1 MNTPMIQVSQL
12 SKSFGERR
20 ILHDVNLSIMPGES
34 HLVIGLS
41 GTGKSVLL
49 KCILGLLQ
57 PDTGDICVDGEEWS
71 CLSENEKLERMRCI
85 GMVFQ
90 GSALFDSLPVWQ
102 NVAFVLLRQGM
113 GKAEAFERAEEVL
126 EKVGLPNI
134 GYKMPAEL
142 SGGMAKRVG
151 LARAIC
157 HRPKIIFYDEPLSGL
172 DPVMSDVITR
182 LMRQLHE
189 EMQVTSLTIAHNM
202 KLVREFGDHVSM
214 LYQGRI
220 HLQTRAS
227 ELDSQ
232 HDPIFRQFIEGR
244 ADGPMDLNHPLET
257 VRKGVS

>member
-1 MNTPMIQVSQL
+1 MSDPQIQVCHLNKQ
-12 SKSFGERR
+12 FGDKI
-20 ILHDVNLSIMPGES
+20 ILRDVNLKVMPGES
-34 HLVIGLS
+34 HIIVGLS

-57 PDTGDICVDGEEWS
+57 ADSGQILVDGEDWS
-71 CLSENEKLERMRCI
+71 CLSEREKLKRMRGI

-90 GSALFDSLPVWQ
+90 GSALFDSLPVWE

-113 GKAEAFERAEEVL
+113 QKKEAREHAEEVL
-126 EKVGLPNI
+126 EKVGLPHVCD
-134 GYKMPAEL
+134 KMPAEL

-157 HRPKIIFYDEPLSGL
+157 HRPRIIFYDEPLSGL

-202 KLVREFGDHVSM
+202 KLVRDFGDHVSM

-220 HLQTRAS
+220 HLQTPAS
-227 ELDSQ
+227 QLDLQ
-232 HDPIFRQFIEGR
+232 DDPIFRQFVEGR
-244 ADGPMDLNHPLET
+244 ASGPLDINHLT
-257 VRKGVS
+257 AQGSQI

>member
-1 MNTPMIQVSQL
+1 MHEPMIQVCHLHKQFAD
-12 SKSFGERR
+12 KI
-20 ILHDVNLSIMPGES
+20 ILHDVNLSVMPGES
-34 HLVIGLS
+34 HIVIGLS

-57 PDTGDICVDGEEWS
+57 PDAGEVRVNGEDW
-71 CLSENEKLERMRCI
+71 CRLNEAEKLERMRCI

-90 GSALFDSLPVWQ
+90 GAALFDSLPVWE

-113 GKAEAFERAEEVL
+113 KEKDARERAQEVL
-126 EKVGLPNI
+126 EKVGLPHVCD
-134 GYKMPAEL
+134 KMPAEL

-157 HRPKIIFYDEPLSGL
+157 HRPSIILYDEPLSGL

-202 KLVREFGDHVSM
+202 KLVREFGDQVSM

-220 HLQTRAS
+220 HLQTPAS

-232 HDPIFRQFIEGR
+232 DDPVFRQFIEGR
-244 ADGPMDLNHPLET
+244 ASGPLDMNHL
-257 VRKGVS
+257 VRKGEPL